1 MMIHVPTL
9 MLAILVLSTML
20 CLSVGW
26 VSWRE
31 GGNSLRALALALGFH
46 TLGYLTFFISPV
58 LSLPVELFVRNFSI
72 SGAFGLMIFALAD
85 FYGLP
90 VRRRALFLVALGNG
104 VLCTCLMNHLWMRL
118 LLSSTVSAM
127 LDIGMLRYIQ
137 IGQRK
142 RQGRAHILVTV
153 GVAINLVLML
163 VRVIGTLTHAN
174 PVHTA
179 TDTTL
184 LESALYLSALVS
196 LNLVAVG
203 FVLMTKEASDEA
215 LRQQAT
221 TDRLT
226 GVWNR
231 ARFED
236 EARQKILQLRR
247 YGTPLSLLLLDID
260 HFKQV
265 NDLHGHLGGDAVLKE
280 VVARTRLGLRE
291 TDIIGR
297 WGGEEFVLLLPSTGL
312 DVAVGV
318 AERIRMRIADQDF
331 ANEGVVTVSIGV
343 ASCRVADELKDIF
356 DRADAALYR
365 AKNGG
370 RNRIEIEVPLELPTP
385 GNPASGV
392 LKLVWSDA
400 LVTGYT
406 EMDTQHRQ
414 LFEAANQ
421 LLDLS
426 LGGYQRPI
434 AHTAIL
440 NFMQQLAQHLQ
451 SEELLLTRIG
461 WDRLPEHIE
470 QHHALL
476 ARSRELLRKYEA
488 DTLGLPELLHFI
500 VYEVTAQHILIEDLR
515 YQR

>member
-58 LSLPVELFVRNFSI
+58 MSPPVELFLRNFSI
-72 SGAFGLMIFALAD
+72 SGAFGLMIFALAN
-85 FYGLP
+85 FYGQP
-90 VRRRALFLVALGNG
+90 VQRRTLFLVALGNG
-104 VLCTCLMNHLWMRL
+104 TFCMGLMNHLWMRL
-118 LLSSTVSAM
+118 LLSSTVSAL
-127 LDIGMLRYIQ
+127 LDLCMLRCIL

-153 GVAINLVLML
+153 GVAINLLLMI
-163 VRVIGTLTHAN
+163 VRAVATLTHAN
-174 PVHTA
+174 PVRSA
-179 TDTTL
+179 TDSTL

-203 FVLMTKEASDEA
+203 FVLMTKETSDEA
-215 LRQQAT
+215 LRQQAAI
-221 TDRLT
+221 DRLT

-236 EARQKILQLRR
+236 ESRQKILHLRR
-247 YGTPLSLLLLDID
+247 YGMPLSLLLLDID
-260 HFKQV
+260 HFKLV
-265 NDLHGHLGGDAVLKE
+265 NDEHGHLVGDAVLKE
-280 VVARTRLGLRE
+280 VVARTRLSLRE

-318 AERIRMRIADQDF
+318 AERIRTQIADKEF
-331 ANEGVVTVSIGV
+331 AHQGKVTVSIGV
-343 ASCRVADELKDIF
+343 ASCRISDDLKDLF

-365 AKNGG
+365 AKNAG
-370 RNRIEIEVPLELPTP
+370 RNRIEIEMPLKLPSTGGHVP
-385 GNPASGV
+385 GV

-400 LVTGYT
+400 LATGYA

-426 LGGYQRPI
+426 LSRHERQ
-434 AHTAIL
+434 AQHAAIL
-440 NFMQQLAQHLQ
+440 KFMSQLAQHIQ
-451 SEELLLTRIG
+451 AEEILLAEIG
-461 WDRLPEHIE
+461 WERLPEHIK
-470 QHHALL
+470 QHGALL
-476 ARSRELLRKYEA
+476 ARSRELLAKYEA
-488 DTLGLPELLHFI
+488 DALGLADMLHFI

-515 YQR
+515 YRQ

>member
-31 GGNSLRALALALGFH
+31 GGHSLRALALALGFH
-46 TLGYLTFFISPV
+46 TLGYFTFFISPA
-58 LSLPVELFVRNFSI
+58 LSMPVELFVRNFSI
-72 SGAFGLMIFALAD
+72 SGAFALMIFALAD
-85 FYGLP
+85 FYGQP

-104 VLCTCLMNHLWMRL
+104 TLCMWLINHLWMRL
-118 LLSSTVSAM
+118 LLSSTVSAL
-127 LDIGMLRYIQ
+127 LDLWMLRCIQ

-153 GVAINLVLML
+153 GVVINLLLMI
-163 VRVIGTLTHAN
+163 VRAIGTLTHAN
-174 PVHTA
+174 PA
-179 TDTTL
+179 RSAMDSTL

-236 EARQKILQLRR
+236 EARQKILHLRR

-260 HFKQV
+260 HFKLV
-265 NDLHGHLGGDAVLKE
+265 NDIHGHLVGDAVLKE
-280 VVARTRLGLRE
+280 VVARTRLSLRE

-318 AERIRMRIADQDF
+318 AERIRAQIADKDF
-331 ANEGVVTVSIGV
+331 AHEGRVTVSIGV
-343 ASCRVADELKDIF
+343 ASCRVSDELKDLF

-365 AKNGG
+365 AKNAG
-370 RNRIEIEVPLELPTP
+370 RNCIEIEVPLKIPTTVSNLP
-385 GNPASGV
+385 GV

-400 LVTGYT
+400 LATGYT

-426 LGGYQRPI
+426 LGKHERQ
-434 AHTAIL
+434 ALHAAIF
-440 NFMQQLAQHLQ
+440 NFMNQLAQHLKA
-451 SEELLLTRIG
+451 EEALLIEIG
-461 WDRLPEHIE
+461 WERFPEHIAH
-470 QHHALL
+470 HHALL
-476 ARSRELLRKYEA
+476 ARSQELLAKYEA
-488 DTLGLPELLHFI
+488 DALGLSELLHFI
-500 VYEVTAQHILIEDLR
+500 VYEVTAQHILIEDLHYR
-515 YQR
+515 H